1 MKISTGIGF
10 RRNPE
15 LDELSLLSAVRS
27 DAKLVR
33 LIWLDCLRTLRP
45 GLGLGLI
52 GANRAPC
59 PPQLDP
65 EELAF
70 ELPLEGKE
78 NAKEE
83 SERAEGVGEGGFG
96 VEEACALYAAYCA
109 YCSE

>member
-1 MKISTGIGF
+1 MSDVIQGNKYRIQAPIKRCTREALRTSAHNGKKGRRKEERKKNQRIKISTGIGF

-52 GANRAPC
+52 GANRAP
-59 PPQLDP
+59 
-65 EELAF
+65 
-70 ELPLEGKE
+70 
-78 NAKEE
+78 
-83 SERAEGVGEGGFG
+83 
-96 VEEACALYAAYCA
+96 
-109 YCSE
+109 